1 MDKEMN
7 MTKVI
12 EIVGSI
18 AFFTSLF
25 GACWFVLVVT
35 G

>member
-1 MDKEMN
+1 MIKEMN
-7 MTKVI
+7 MAKVI

-18 AFFTSLF
+18 AFFTTLF
-25 GACWFVLVVT
+25 GAAWFVLVVA